1 MATLSNDGQDWLAVI
16 GRALAFLSLHAAE
29 LRDRDI
35 GEQAAFLQSLG
46 LSKEEIAPLVGSTPA
61 SIDVLLRRRNKERGG
76 KRASKASPKSGK
88 RRKTED
94 SR

>member
-1 MATLSNDGQDWLAVI
+1 LNFDGQEWLAVI

-46 LSKEEIAPLVGSTPA
+46 LSREEIALLVGSTPA
-61 SIDVLLRRRNKERGG
+61 SIEVLLRRRAKVKGG
-76 KRASKASPKSGK
+76 KRVRKASTKSRK
-88 RRKTED
+88 RRETAGG
-94 SR
+94 R